1 LSTSGPSNN
10 WELQTREILRNALPE
25 YDIDPHMRLSNVVKG
40 RIAATQQMAMYEVD
54 FCVREKATGFV
65 VCAIE
70 LDGWQHKTEN
80 GQRKDGNKNLW
91 LAQAKIQ
98 LIRITH
104 PDQAVNIRQL
114 MGQQKQPE
122 EFIRFTPVNNQE
134 FGDAEKT
141 IAAVIVIVVGI
152 WLIIGLINGIGKA
165 PAPKNNNFSISNAAA
180 AAGQKIVEPMAE
192 VIKQRA
198 AENKRVLDAQVQRLA
213 KEATDRQAE
222 AQRIAAI
229 PRPHYEKQLVHG
241 KTFEECHKGNVIDNA
256 TMTCMKNHYE
266 MVLVSGNQ

>member
-104 PDQAVNIRQL
+104 PNQAINIRQL
-114 MGQQKQPE
+114 IEQKNQQKEQE
-122 EFIRFTPVNNQE
+122 EFVRFTPVNNHD
-134 FGDAEKT
+134 FGAAKNA
-141 IAAVIVIVVGI
+141 IAAVIVTVVGVWI
-152 WLIIGLINGIGKA
+152 FIGLMNGLGHQLSKT
-165 PAPKNNNFSISNAAA
+165 ISQPITAIQKQNAL
-180 AAGQKIVEPMAE
+180 
-192 VIKQRA
+192 
-198 AENKRVLDAQVQRLA
+198 N
-213 KEATDRQAE
+213 QAE
-222 AQRIAAI
+222 AQQKQAQIQAAEQQRLAQIAAVQYQAKI
-229 PRPHYEKQLVHG
+229 EEQRVIAHKESFEKNYQKPAG
-241 KTFEECHKGNVIDNA
+241 CDNPKDMGMMIECS
-256 TMTCMKNHYE
+256 NHYMRE
-266 MVLVSGNQ
+266 KKKFNVANGYQ